1 MKYQPHTTLRDLATL
16 GCFSITP
23 RKVSAA
29 KRAIA
34 RQRNR
39 DPLFADPRN
48 VTDGEAIAR
57 VKSYQD
63 EHRRQLAESRKRA
76 ASAWLQLRR
85 VRRRVPAAVRVEWD
99 QKWAEG
105 MVPHRPEYGLDLMR
119 AILCGYYGVGA
130 YKLTDCT
137 LVQDGKVVG

>member
-1 MKYQPHTTLRDLATL
+1 MKHQPHTTLRDLATL

-23 RKVSAA
+23 RKW
-29 KRAIA
+29 
-34 RQRNR
+34 
-39 DPLFADPRN
+39 AD
-48 VTDGEAIAR
+48 
-57 VKSYQD
+57 
-63 EHRRQLAESRKRA
+63 
-76 ASAWLQLRR
+76 
-85 VRRRVPAAVRVEWD
+85 
-99 QKWAEG
+99 G

>member
-1 MKYQPHTTLRDLATL
+1 MLYQPHPTLRGLEAL
-16 GCFSITP
+16 GCFAVTP

-39 DPLFADPRN
+39 DPLFADPRD
-48 VTDGEAIAR
+48 VTDDEAIAR
-57 VKSYQD
+57 VKSYQA

-76 ASAWLQLRR
+76 ASTWLQLRR
-85 VRRRVPAAVRVEWD
+85 VRRRVPAAVRAEWD
-99 QKWAEG
+99 QKWAEE

-119 AILCGYYGVGA
+119 AILCGYYELGA
-130 YKLTDCT
+130 YKLTNCT
-137 LVQDGKVVG
+137 LVQDGEVVG